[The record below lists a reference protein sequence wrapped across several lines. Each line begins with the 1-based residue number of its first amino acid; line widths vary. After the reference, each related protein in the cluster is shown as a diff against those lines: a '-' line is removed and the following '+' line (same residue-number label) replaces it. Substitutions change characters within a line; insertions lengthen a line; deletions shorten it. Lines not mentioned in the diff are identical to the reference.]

1 METLNHALSII
12 SLKNKKYC
20 VETEVQASHIFKPGT
35 VHLDYFFRCSFDFVI
50 YKIGYRN
57 KKEPILAIELN
68 GREHYNNAT
77 IKDNDTKK
85 KDICREQ
92 GFTLIPVENSYAR
105 RYNYI
110 KDILAGYFGQA
121 PDSYG
126 KCNFSSCQSFAF

>member
-1 METLNHALSII
+1 M
-12 SLKNKKYC
+12 
-20 VETEVQASHIFKPGT
+20 
-35 VHLDYFFRCSFDFVI
+35 I

-85 KDICREQ
+85 KDICKEQ

-110 KDILAGYFGQA
+110 KDILVGYFGQA
-121 PDSYG
+121 PDSY
-126 KCNFSSCQSFAF
+126 K